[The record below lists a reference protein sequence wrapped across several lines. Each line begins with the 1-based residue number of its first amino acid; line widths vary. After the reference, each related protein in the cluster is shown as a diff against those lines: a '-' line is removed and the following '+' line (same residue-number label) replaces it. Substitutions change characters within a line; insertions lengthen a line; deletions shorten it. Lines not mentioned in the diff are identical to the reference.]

1 MGNNQIILNK
11 VPVLLSGIAPLLL
24 CVCFCLCV
32 RRMCMCAW
40 FCVWR
45 MSACLWFYV
54 CDVCAQFPASS
65 KTFLLL
71 WTRDDCMWQK
81 CTVTCT
87 IKQFHLSGTQMFQ
100 FCWNLQVIWMLWPF
114 PSSRSLKWVRP
125 QDHCDTFER
134 FLISCKHKQ
143 KWKILV
149 INHMMSYLNRKSWS
163 KVSKYAKIWITPQ

>member
-71 WTRDDCMWQK
+71 WTQDDCMWQK
-81 CTVTCT
+81 CTMTCI
-87 IKQFHLSGTQMFQ
+87 IKQFHL
-100 FCWNLQVIWMLWPF
+100 LIF
-114 PSSRSLKWVRP
+114 PSGWKANISILLKSASLEYYAHFPHQGLWNGWS
-125 QDHCDTFER
+125 HEA
-134 FLISCKHKQ
+134 I
-143 KWKILV
+143 V
-149 INHMMSYLNRKSWS
+149 IHLRDFSYLANTNRNG
-163 KVSKYAKIWITPQ
+163 KYWW

>member
-87 IKQFHLSGTQMFQ
+87 IKQFHL
-100 FCWNLQVIWMLWPF
+100 IIF
-114 PSSRSLKWVRP
+114 PSEWNANVSILSKSASHMNVAPISLIKVFEMGEATRP
-125 QDHCDTFER
+125 LWYIWGVSH
-134 FLISCKHKQ
+134 
-143 KWKILV
+143 ILPTRTKMEN
-149 INHMMSYLNRKSWS
+149 IGDKSY
-163 KVSKYAKIWITPQ
+163 KVLSVNSILYC